1 MTFPCSNNEKK
12 IKHVYFVNSI
22 DGAIIEFF
30 LPYQIHQID
39 SVLL

>member
-22 DGAIIEFF
+22 DGAIIESFFF
-30 LPYQIHQID
+30 LIKYIK
-39 SVLL
+39 